1 MRPQLQKA
9 FGRIALTPIH
19 PAPRLQ
25 LGGRRPPRDPHPSS
39 RSRASVTTRQS
50 TRSRDW
56 LRVCGALALATA
68 MANSAA
74 NAQPA
79 NPTLPDLSGTY
90 RCEGNETTCGWSG
103 SNFTVSQSGSDIQI
117 KNDKGDIGN
126 AKLTSNV
133 TLVAGPI
140 WNMLGVITSPDNQL
154 IQWSNGTTWRKQ

>member
-1 MRPQLQKA
+1 MRPQLQTA
-9 FGRIALTPIH
+9 FGRIALAPIH

-25 LGGRRPPRDPHPSS
+25 LGGRRPPRDPNSS
-39 RSRASVTTRQS
+39 GRSRALMTARKS

-56 LRVCGALALATA
+56 LRFCGAVALGAA
-68 MANSAA
+68 MASSAA

-79 NPTLPDLSGTY
+79 NPALPDLSGTY
-90 RCEGNETTCGWSG
+90 RCEGNETKCGWSG
-103 SNFTVSQSGSDIQI
+103 SSFTVTQSGSDIQI
-117 KNDKGDIGN
+117 KNEKGDTGN

-140 WNMLGVITSPDNQL
+140 WNMLGVIASPDNHL